1 MTMAKQDNLMTYE
14 GKVVAAPSHTIY
26 KVALHDGRE
35 LLCYCS
41 GRMRRNHIRILV
53 GDRVTIEV
61 SAYDLHQGRIVFRH

>member
-1 MTMAKQDNLMTYE
+1 MAKEDNLLTCE
-14 GKVVAAPSHTIY
+14 GKVIAAPSHTIY
-26 KVALHDGRE
+26 KVALNDGRE
-35 LLCYCS
+35 MLCYCS